1 MKVKFIKNHPD
12 AVTPKKAHSSDAGF
26 DLVACDSGEWNDEFT
41 YIEYKTGIHLEIPAG
56 HVGYIFPRSSISRVN
71 QMLSNSVGVIDSG
84 YRGEIKFRFRDT
96 SDFAAHFRY
105 KKGDKIGQLIIM
117 PLPEIELIEAENL
130 SESDRGNGGFGST
143 GK

>member
-12 AVTPKKAHSSDAGF
+12 AVTPQKAHSSDAGF
-26 DLVACDSGEWNDEFT
+26 DLVACDYGKWDDEFT
-41 YIEYKTGIHLEIPAG
+41 YLEYNTGICIEIPAG
-56 HVGYIFPRSSISRVN
+56 HVGYIFPRSSISRAN

-96 SDFAAHFRY
+96 SGFAEYTRY
-105 KKGDKIGQLIIM
+105 RKGHKIGQLIIM
-117 PLPEIELIEAENL
+117 PLPEIELVEVQNL